1 GRSKPFPPPEPAETR
16 WDPSKFNFYKADP
29 LEFMFEYVPSFQQN
43 TRMKVTDVL
52 GASSNSGGRDESDG
66 PASGDSSVGTKGE
79 RRQLPALPGVSESV
93 GDSTG
98 ASLSAGGR
106 LLRMGRGRKEH
117 MPVFSVECGDVS
129 DASPPEHA
137 VIVNVRPVG
146 PVSVLLIPG
155 YARSLHQRATPEALA
170 VAMDFSE
177 ALMSTSGNFRLGFN
191 SGGSS
196 ASVNHLHFQ

>member
-1 GRSKPFPPPEPAETR
+1 MNYCTAKSVLFYFFKSSLHSSLSHYLFVAVFILALCVASAPPSPFFSLFFPTLLVQTR

-43 TRMKVTDVL
+43 MRMKVADVL

-98 ASLSAGGR
+98 ASLVGQGQGEGGQ
-106 LLRMGRGRKEH
+106 RKRRQHGER
-117 MPVFSVECGDVS
+117 E
-129 DASPPEHA
+129 
-137 VIVNVRPVG
+137 
-146 PVSVLLIPG
+146 
-155 YARSLHQRATPEALA
+155 
-170 VAMDFSE
+170 
-177 ALMSTSGNFRLGFN
+177 
-191 SGGSS
+191 GGC
-196 ASVNHLHFQ
+196 HG